1 MKKLFMLLFVACL
14 ATFGISCSPEKIE
27 SKKDTWEVINLTGD
41 KTEIEEGET
50 VTFETNVN
58 GEKLEGAILYRNNI
72 PTSSPMSFNTEG
84 VYVIVA
90 KKNRLKDSEPI
101 VIKVIAKSIVI
112 DKRLELTA
120 DKKEIVE
127 GETVN
132 FSVKVGGKEVK
143 EAEIFVDLVKVKN
156 PHKFDKKGMYRVTAK
171 AEGYIDSDGLMIVVK
186 EKTAEDTVVKE

>member
-1 MKKLFMLLFVACL
+1 MLLFVACL